1 MSLISV
7 NFDRF
12 IAVTRP
18 FRYPELINVPLAVVI
33 TLGSGIWLFA
43 MSVSALNSFI
53 MPGRSAKYLQNVH
66 ACTVGPIDPTAVDKT
81 GIVMVILFIT
91 VPLGLTL
98 AMFLRLYVL
107 ARFHAAKI
115 AAQEKAVGKKS
126 SKKAFTTFFIM
137 TVCLTA
143 AWFPIAT
150 LHMYENLTRKSVSPW
165 LGCFAHVAVTS
176 NTVINVMIYY
186 LRNTAFRQTAKRIV
200 VSRFPNV
207 DVAFQTPVIPLDSLT

>member
-1 MSLISV
+1 
-7 NFDRF
+7 
-12 IAVTRP
+12 
-18 FRYPELINVPLAVVI
+18 
-33 TLGSGIWLFA
+33 

-66 ACTVGPIDPTAVDKT
+66 ACAVGPIDPTAVDKT

-126 SKKAFTTFFIM
+126 SKKAFTTFLLWQFALQQRGFQSQLYIC
-137 TVCLTA
+137 TKT
-143 AWFPIAT
+143 WP
-150 LHMYENLTRKSVSPW
+150 EKSVSPW